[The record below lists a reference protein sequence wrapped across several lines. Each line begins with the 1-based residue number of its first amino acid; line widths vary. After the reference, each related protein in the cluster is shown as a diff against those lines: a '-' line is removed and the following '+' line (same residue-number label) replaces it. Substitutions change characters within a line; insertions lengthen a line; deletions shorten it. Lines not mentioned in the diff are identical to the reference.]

1 MKKYS
6 VLTVGANGST
16 TEIKDFPDR
25 ESAVKYISDKGE
37 GDYMLVLRRN
47 DAKVSVTKE

>member
-16 TEIKDFPDR
+16 TEIKEFQDR
-25 ESAVKYISDKGE
+25 ESAVKYIADKGE
-37 GDYMLVLRRN
+37 GDYMLVLRLN
-47 DAKVSVTKE
+47 DAKGSETRE